1 LYLFDTD
8 TISNLMKRVPST
20 RLLDRLASAQPEEQF
35 TSSVTVGEIVY
46 GAYRAQPRT
55 GEHLRRLERALSRQI
70 TVVPFDEESAYRYG
84 ELRADLERRG
94 TPIGDGDTRIA
105 SIALARGLTVVT
117 GNVRHFQMVPG
128 LAVENWLA

>member
-1 LYLFDTD
+1 
-8 TISNLMKRVPST
+8 MKRVPSVN
-20 RLLDRLASAQPEEQF
+20 LLDRLASTQPEEQF

-46 GAYRAQPRT
+46 GAYRAPHLTVER
-55 GEHLRRLERALSRQI
+55 LRRLERALSRQI

-84 ELRADLERRG
+84 ELRAELERRG

-105 SIALARGLTVVT
+105 SIALARGLTLVT

-128 LAVENWLA
+128 LAVENWLS